1 METSPRRASTSSSTE
16 ESDSSSSLLDQAAR
30 GHKTGSDRGLNE
42 NLAGYLSDLAV
53 LSSRARHQP
62 NATEI
67 ITQAITLVRDALKAD
82 YCALYEVASETRRF
96 VMRQGC
102 GWRFNL
108 PGEFELDDIFEADD
122 TSELPFMT
130 DGLVPDVTSGLFG
143 FMRSH
148 HVGGGVNARIE
159 STRGLLGLLAVYT
172 TRERKFAQ
180 VELDF
185 LQLIAN
191 IVGGALEAEHS
202 AVKQERAATLE
213 AARLKSAF
221 LANTTHEI
229 RSPLN
234 VILGYSEL
242 VAENL
247 SEAGDESQARYLDA
261 VRRAGRRLLST
272 VEKIIDYAKL
282 ESGDFNPHSE
292 PLDVAALV
300 TALME
305 EHRGPAEE
313 KGLTLLCGIEAV
325 DTIVSFDRHCLE
337 SVIANPLL
345 NAIKFTEAGYVSVRL
360 HRTAAGKLKLEISDS
375 GIGID
380 AAHLTRLF
388 EPFSQEDFGT
398 ARRFEGAGLGLALT
412 GRYAAINGALLE
424 IQSRKGC
431 GTTVSIQF
439 DKNPRTSTASTAK
452 ATPIWN

>member
-1 METSPRRASTSSSTE
+1 METSPRRVSTSSSAE
-16 ESDSSSSLLDQAAR
+16 ESDSSGRLFDQTAC

-53 LSSRARHQP
+53 LSSQARRQP
-62 NATEI
+62 NATET
-67 ITQAITLVRDALKAD
+67 ITQAIALVRDALKAD
-82 YCALYEVASETRRF
+82 YCALYEIAPETRRF
-96 VMRQGC
+96 AMRQGC
-102 GWRFNL
+102 GWRFSL
-108 PGEFELDDIFEADD
+108 PGEFDLDDIIETDD
-122 TSELPFMT
+122 TSELPFMA
-130 DGLVPDVTSGLFG
+130 DGLVPDVTSGLVG

-159 STRGLLGLLAVYT
+159 SARGLLGLLAVYT
-172 TRERKFAQ
+172 TRERKFVQA
-180 VELDF
+180 ELDF

-191 IVGGALEAEHS
+191 IVGSALEAERS
-202 AVKQERAATLE
+202 AIKQERAAAIE

-247 SEAGDESQARYLDA
+247 SEAGDESQASYLDA

-272 VEKIIDYAKL
+272 VEKIIDFAKL
-282 ESGDFNPHSE
+282 ESGDFDPHPE

-305 EHRGPAEE
+305 EHRGPADE
-313 KGLTLLCGIEAV
+313 KGLTLMCGIEAA

-337 SVIANPLL
+337 SVVANPLL
-345 NAIKFTEAGYVSVRL
+345 NAIKFTEAGYVSARL
-360 HRTAAGKLKLEISDS
+360 HRTVTGKLKLEISDS

-380 AAHLTRLF
+380 AAYLARLF

-412 GRYAAINGALLE
+412 GRYAAINGASLE
-424 IQSRKGC
+424 VQSRKGG
-431 GTTVSIQF
+431 GTTFSIQF
-439 DKNPRTSTASTAK
+439 NENPVAIAASTGK
-452 ATPIWN
+452 ATPILN